1 MGTTCIWHFKRNP
14 FEKTRRQLQTQNQ
27 YHACKSDS
35 ASYQL
40 VNFPIK
46 KGLCCWEVRILLGK
60 STWRRNSLTGISNF
74 ASSFWRFNAVHSED
88 LFGSIRKGHTT
99 KNPFKWKGGWL
110 KTGVESDAFFTFFQP
125 CQVASNLSNLSRKK
139 KDLPK
144 KNMLK
149 KLADF
154 FLFCW
159 SVEFL
164 PAALQFH
171 DLHYTILT
179 VLTSSIQ
186 RVGKWNSRIFT
197 ASDDVKYFRPGTF
210 KFFGAWGGS
219 NKTTHFE
226 VYFIMELQTSHVM
239 KLSPRT
245 PRWSVKARRWLRL
258 KGCLS
263 MFFCQITSQNR
274 IDSDRCPFRRNEL
287 AKLFSRFR
295 SSFKIYFSG

>member
-99 KNPFKWKGGWL
+99 KSPFKWKGGWL

-144 KNMLK
+144 KKMLK

-154 FLFCW
+154 FSFLLIRWIPACRAAVSW
-159 SVEFL
+159 SSLYDFDGF
-164 PAALQFH
+164 AIFNSTRWKMKFS
-171 DLHYTILT
+171 DLHCFWRCKIFSSWYLQILWSLRRLQQNNT
-179 VLTSSIQ
+179 FWSLFHHGTSNITRHEAEPPNTQVECKGTAMTAPEGMFVDVFLSNHLTKQ
-186 RVGKWNSRIFT
+186 
-197 ASDDVKYFRPGTF
+197 
-210 KFFGAWGGS
+210 
-219 NKTTHFE
+219 
-226 VYFIMELQTSHVM
+226 
-239 KLSPRT
+239 
-245 PRWSVKARRWLRL
+245 
-258 KGCLS
+258 
-263 MFFCQITSQNR
+263 
-274 IDSDRCPFRRNEL
+274 DRFW
-287 AKLFSRFR
+287 
-295 SSFKIYFSG
+295 